1 MHPNKRGNHIRVHAL
16 LLFLTLCVWAKA
28 SDTVS
33 LAGNWRFSRD
43 REDRGIKERW
53 FETKPAG
60 KIHLPGTLPAN
71 GIGDDVSTNTPWM
84 ATLSVDRWFDLPQYR
99 KYAQPGNFKF
109 PFWLQPEKYYAG
121 VAWYQREVTI
131 PRDWSTQRIALSLER
146 PHWETRV
153 WLDGKLIGCND
164 GLATPHDYDFG
175 QVTPGKHTLTIRVD
189 NGRVVDIG
197 PNSHSV
203 TDHTQGNWN
212 GIVGKMELRAVPLV
226 SVEHLE
232 VYPNVA
238 KKTARVVVV
247 STNTTG
253 KLFWGKLSLFVEF
266 HGKTICV
273 PVSQNFKTDARDLTT
288 DDEIE
293 LGANA
298 PLWDEFSPN
307 VLSLRAELRGDLDG
321 KHVEHSQTVTFGLRE
336 VSTRGTQL
344 TINGHNMFVR
354 GTLDCCIYPLTGHPP
369 TDVKSWERT
378 IRICKE
384 HGLNL
389 IRFHSWCPPE
399 AAFIAADEI
408 GFYFHVEASSW
419 ANQGTTIGDNKALDG
434 WIYAET
440 DRILKSYGNH
450 PSLLLMAYGNEPAGT
465 NVTKFLG
472 HWVEHYKARDPRR
485 LWTSG
490 AGWPQ
495 LSQNQFHITP
505 DPRIQRWGAALK
517 SRINAKAPETTT
529 DYADY
534 IGKRDVPVISH
545 EIGQWCVYPNFEE
558 IPKYKGYLKP
568 KNFEIFQDRLKE
580 HHMLQQAHD
589 FLLASGKLQTL
600 CYKEEIEAALR
611 THGMGG
617 FELLD
622 LHDFPGQ
629 GTALVGVLD
638 PFWDEKPYVTA
649 KEYNRFCNATVP
661 LVRMPKRVF
670 TQDDAF
676 SADVEIANF
685 GHVLDGA
692 LSSWKLVRDDGV
704 VFASGDFV
712 RRDIGVDNGIRLGT
726 VQLELKN
733 AAVPHRYKFVV
744 TVDQFQNDWDI
755 WVYPHSIATNVPDDI
770 VIVHDLND
778 TAVGALATGKS
789 VLLLLPPSRVKD
801 DEHGKVGLG
810 FSSIF
815 WNTAWTR
822 GQLPHTLGILCDPK
836 NPALA
841 EFPTEYHSNWQWWYL
856 ISQSS
861 AMVLDDLPADL
872 KPTVQVIDDWFTA
885 RKLGLMFEAKVN
897 GGKLL
902 VCRIDLESNL
912 ETNAVARQMRKSV
925 LDYMSS
931 SRFSPRSTIAPE
943 KISALIEHRSSH
955 AKR

>member
-1 MHPNKRGNHIRVHAL
+1 MHPNKLQIQVYAL
-16 LLFLTLCVWAKA
+16 LLFLTLCIWARA

-33 LAGNWRFSRD
+33 LDGNWRFSLD
-43 REDRGIKERW
+43 REDRGISRRW
-53 FETKPAG
+53 FETKQPG
-60 KIHLPGTLPAN
+60 KIHMPGTLPAN
-71 GIGDDVSTNTPWM
+71 GIGDEISTNTPWM
-84 ATLSVDRWFDLPQYR
+84 ATLSVDRWFDLPKYR
-99 KYAQPGNFKF
+99 KYAQPENFKF
-109 PFWLQPEKYYAG
+109 PFWLQPKTYYAG
-121 VAWYQREVTI
+121 VAWYQREITI
-131 PRDWSTQRIALSLER
+131 PRQWSTQRIALSLER

-153 WLDGKLIGCND
+153 WLDDKPMGRND
-164 GLATPHDYDFG
+164 GLATPHEYEFG

-189 NGRVVDIG
+189 NRRIVDIG

-212 GIVGKMELRAVPLV
+212 GIVGNIELRAVPQV
-226 SVEHLE
+226 SVDHID

-238 KKTARVVVV
+238 KKSVRVVVA
-247 STNTTG
+247 STNATG
-253 KLFWGKLSLFVEF
+253 KLFWGKLSLFLESR
-266 HGKTICV
+266 GKEICL
-273 PVSQNFKTDARDLTT
+273 PVSQNFKTDERDLSI

-307 VLSLRAELRGDLDG
+307 VLSLRAELRGDVDG
-321 KHVEHSQTVTFGLRE
+321 RHVEHEQTVTFGLRE
-336 VSTRGTQL
+336 VSTRGTQV

-399 AAFIAADEI
+399 AAFIAADEM

-419 ANQGTTIGDNKALDG
+419 ANQGTTIGDNKPLDG

-450 PSLLLMAYGNEPAGT
+450 PSLLLMAYGNEPAGNHVT
-465 NVTKFLG
+465 NFLG
-472 HWVEHYKARDPRR
+472 RWVEHYKARDPRR

-495 LSQNQFHITP
+495 LTQNQFHITP
-505 DPRIQRWGAALK
+505 EPRIQRWGAGLK
-517 SRINAKAPETTT
+517 SRINGKPPETVT

-545 EIGQWCVYPNFEE
+545 EIGQWCVYPNFDE
-558 IPKYKGYLKP
+558 IPKYEGYLKP
-568 KNFEIFQDRLKE
+568 KNFEIFRDRLNE
-580 HHMLQQAHD
+580 HNMLHQAHD

-600 CYKEEIEAALR
+600 CYKEEIESALR
-611 THGMGG
+611 THGMAG

-661 LVRMPKRVF
+661 LARMSKRVF
-670 TQDDAF
+670 TQDEVF
-676 SADVEIANF
+676 SADVEVANF
-685 GHVLDGA
+685 GHAITGA
-692 LSSWKLVRDDGV
+692 RSSWKLVRDDGE
-704 VFASGDFV
+704 VFASGTLA
-712 RRDIGVDNGIRLGT
+712 RRDISVDNGIRLGP
-726 VQLELKN
+726 VQVDLR
-733 AAVPHRYKFVV
+733 AAAAPHRYKFVV
-744 TVDQFQNDWDI
+744 TMDQFQNDWDI
-755 WVYPHSIATNVPDDI
+755 WIYSHSIATNIPGNI
-770 VIVHDLND
+770 VIVHNMNE
-778 TAVGALATGKS
+778 TALGALALGKN
-789 VLLLLPPSRVKD
+789 VLLLIPPSRVKG

-836 NPALA
+836 NSALA

-902 VCRIDLESNL
+902 VCSIDLESNL

-931 SRFSPRSTIAPE
+931 SRFSPRSSIAPE
-943 KISALIEHRSSH
+943 KILALIEHRSSH
-955 AKR
+955 ANP